1 MSKVPASSRR
11 AMAPIHAEATE
22 ETHDC
27 QICGTKTEHAREGLA
42 GPGWET
48 PRICPHC
55 RQLYYLTDEDKDV
68 PDLNELGEIEI
79 VDESSGK
86 VVGMT
91 SDDRGTKVFANLKA
105 RLDRLRAEEK
115 TPVLE
120 ASQADLDHLFGKKRP
135 PEEPSPYGDEF
146 GSY

>member
-1 MSKVPASSRR
+1 
-11 AMAPIHAEATE
+11 MAPIHAAAGED
-22 ETHDC
+22 THHC
-27 QICGTKTEHAREGLA
+27 QICGTKTEHAREELA

-55 RQLYYLTDEDKDV
+55 RQRYYLTDEAKDV
-68 PDLNELGEIEI
+68 PDLNDLGEIEI
-79 VDESSGK
+79 VDESSGT

-91 SDDRGTKVFANLKA
+91 WDDRATKSTAKLKA
-105 RLDRLRAEEK
+105 RLERLRAEEK
-115 TPVLE
+115 TPVTE

-135 PEEPSPYGDEF
+135 LEEPSPYGDEF